1 MSDFGQD
8 SAIPHFYH
16 IGGDN
21 IREAS
26 ELKRIPL
33 GPVLVFLGVFGG
45 CSSIDD
51 SSFIICYRPSPSPFS

>member
-8 SAIPHFYH
+8 SAIQHFYH

-45 CSSIDD
+45 GRDLILFFQENAEIVC
-51 SSFIICYRPSPSPFS
+51 